1 MMWADASIWKD
12 LYEVFDMDV
21 PEERMS
27 LMRRRKKVPP
37 YFSSGLVGFPETL
50 PDGRHFGQVWYDCA
64 RQLDR
69 AEHIPKRRPY
79 LDQMTL
85 PVAIRKAGLMWNIL
99 PEEQHFILGG
109 RLKGK
114 PLPEDREIFTV
125 HYRTQRVLR
134 DAGLYDTAKRML
146 KSKVGVRYVRRLV
159 PDDAQG

>member
-1 MMWADASIWKD
+1 MI
-12 LYEVFDMDV
+12 Y
-21 PEERMS
+21 
-27 LMRRRKKVPP
+27 MRNITITTAKSAT
-37 YFSSGLVGFPETL
+37 YLENVG
-50 PDGRHFGQVWYDCA
+50 
-64 RQLDR
+64 
-69 AEHIPKRRPY
+69 
-79 LDQMTL
+79 
-85 PVAIRKAGLMWNIL
+85 WNIL